1 MSKKEAAAPL
11 RVDLYI
17 RVSGQEQA
25 IKGLSLE
32 AQQENLEEYA
42 RERGW
47 VIVGTYIDAAKTARK
62 RMYKRTNFLRML
74 EDVKQDKVDLILF
87 TRLDRWFRS
96 VADYYK
102 VMEILDAHNCG
113 WLTTQEQYDTTT
125 AGGRLYINLRLS
137 IAQNEADLCGERFG
151 VVLDSK
157 VKHGTVVSGKIPFG
171 YRINEEKRLEI
182 VPQDAAII
190 LDAFEHYR
198 SSVSVRATAA
208 YIQLTY
214 GLNWDNIRCRRNLC
228 QTLYI
233 GHYESNGRVNPNF
246 CPPIVPRDLY
256 DDVQKLLS
264 NNTKANPCPQHYSR
278 RTCGHKKQIRETA
291 VEEWLFTFLG
301 DELEKQ
307 RLEWEVKEARRK
319 QAAASVDRAAIR
331 RKLSRLKELYVNE
344 MIDLEEYRRDYEL
357 YTTQL
362 AERTAPSAEE
372 ERPNFEAIEAILETG
387 FRKIYDG
394 LEREEKRTLWRSVI
408 KEIHVDKER
417 QITRIS
423 FL

>member
-62 RMYKRTNFLRML
+62 RMYKRTNFLRIL

-137 IAQNEADLCGERFG
+137 IAQNEADLCGERIG

-171 YRINEEKRLEI
+171 YRINKEKRLEI

-208 YIQLTY
+208 YIQRTY

-331 RKLSRLKELYVNE
+331 RKLSRLKELYVNK

>member
-1 MSKKEAAAPL
+1 
-11 RVDLYI
+11 
-17 RVSGQEQA
+17 
-25 IKGLSLE
+25 
-32 AQQENLEEYA
+32 
-42 RERGW
+42 
-47 VIVGTYIDAAKTARK
+47 
-62 RMYKRTNFLRML
+62 ML

-137 IAQNEADLCGERFG
+137 IAQNEADLCGERIG

-171 YRINEEKRLEI
+171 YRINKEKRLEI